1 MHRPISRRT
10 ALKASGVTL
19 ALPLLETMSHAIGK
33 EAALPPKRMVLIC
46 TTLGLYPPSWFPKG
60 NGSDYETTEYLEIL
74 KQHRD
79 DSTIF
84 SGLSHPDQNGK
95 QPHDTEITWLTAAR
109 NPGLGGFKNTISVD
123 QVAAKKLGYET
134 RYPSIVLSTH
144 TRKSQSYTDTGVMIP
159 ADDRP
164 SSVFSKL
171 FLEGSPMQ
179 IRRQRQQLK
188 EGRSIL
194 DSVLEQTRSLEQ
206 KGSQRDRN
214 QLEEYFGAIRKAE
227 KELLEAESW
236 VDRPKPTVDQP
247 PPQDVADSSDIIG
260 RTQAMFNLIPLILQ
274 TDSTRVLTM
283 LIQDHLVVP
292 KIEGVSAEHHNLSHH
307 GQDPSKIKQLKTIES
322 RLLQCHADFLTEM
335 TKVKEG
341 ERRLLDQ
348 TSVLLG
354 SNLGNANAHDPRNLP
369 ILLTGGGYAHGRH
382 VAFDRRDNT
391 PLCNLFVN
399 LLNRMD
405 VETDSFGTS
414 TGTLDW

>member
-1 MHRPISRRT
+1 
-10 ALKASGVTL
+10 
-19 ALPLLETMSHAIGK
+19 
-33 EAALPPKRMVLIC
+33 
-46 TTLGLYPPSWFPKG
+46 
-60 NGSDYETTEYLEIL
+60 
-74 KQHRD
+74 
-79 DSTIF
+79 
-84 SGLSHPDQNGK
+84 
-95 QPHDTEITWLTAAR
+95 
-109 NPGLGGFKNTISVD
+109 
-123 QVAAKKLGYET
+123 
-134 RYPSIVLSTH
+134 
-144 TRKSQSYTDTGVMIP
+144 
-159 ADDRP
+159 
-164 SSVFSKL
+164 
-171 FLEGSPMQ
+171 MQ

-194 DSVLEQTRSLEQ
+194 DSVLEQTRSLER
-206 KGSQRDRN
+206 KGSQQDRN

-236 VDRPKPTVDQP
+236 LDRPKPKVDQS
-247 PPQDVADSSDIIG
+247 PPQDIADSSDLIG

-354 SNLGNANAHDPRNLP
+354 SNLGNANAHDPVSYTHLR
-369 ILLTGGGYAHGRH
+369 AH
-382 VAFDRRDNT
+382 AT
-391 PLCNLFVN
+391 
-399 LLNRMD
+399 
-405 VETDSFGTS
+405 
-414 TGTLDW
+414 

>member
-1 MHRPISRRT
+1 M
-10 ALKASGVTL
+10 
-19 ALPLLETMSHAIGK
+19 
-33 EAALPPKRMVLIC
+33 
-46 TTLGLYPPSWFPKG
+46 G

-134 RYPSIVLSTH
+134 RYPSLVLSTH

-236 VDRPKPTVDQP
+236 LDRPKPTVDQP

-322 RLLQCHADFLTEM
+322 RLLQCCLLYTSDAADE
-335 TKVKEG
+335 
-341 ERRLLDQ
+341 
-348 TSVLLG
+348 S
-354 SNLGNANAHDPRNLP
+354 
-369 ILLTGGGYAHGRH
+369 
-382 VAFDRRDNT
+382 
-391 PLCNLFVN
+391 
-399 LLNRMD
+399 
-405 VETDSFGTS
+405 
-414 TGTLDW
+414 